1 MANIFTDNTI
11 TLTKGTTTEIT
22 LNTADKYVLDDIVVN
37 VTPQV
42 GSFNNQPTTGETYN
56 ENKSAATVIPAEG
69 YLYLNKGWFNN
80 TKISLGHLI
89 PDDVE
94 YTNAGVSHILSGY
107 EAYDTDGKK
116 LVGTMATV
124 NPTFDG
130 GDVTVTP
137 SIINLVEPKLSVN
150 ASGSF
155 TSATS
160 YGVTSTT
167 PTGTDGTDYLTID
180 GGATVDA
187 AGSVQAQGVANRGAV
202 LYNGATTGFIDKGNN
217 TVALAASTNTTQT
230 SGASS
235 IDVTITDNF
244 TPLYIPVTTVTGDTN
259 SGTVSKTGG
268 SATTNITN
276 PTVTINKSGKFVP
289 EDGGANYGVT
299 TEQPNGEDGVKY
311 LSLSIEGMASGGS
324 VSGTAT
330 IEYSRAAVTSS
341 ELARGAINLA
351 SGSTLLSSDTGSLS
365 QEITGSVSAD
375 VSGEVKYFVPVVQA
389 SVSVSDHEI
398 TNPTVQYKQ
407 YSSYSINGTTQSSV
421 PSGVVVSSSQP
432 SDFDS
437 SSYITVT
444 PGATVTNGSSVSTAT
459 ASIDKGITDGTSA
472 TDSNTKSVPVTSSV
486 DNNCYIKVYI
496 GDYSMKEIYD
506 LSMLDYKGS
515 ALKRRETANCYIV
528 SETGY
533 YELPLVYGCGIVDGN
548 TNSASYTQVS
558 GNNTTQPFFNYL
570 NRQINS
576 PFIEEDTGMTAVGA
590 SVVLTDTADFV
601 IDDVYLK
608 DGDLCKFLRFHVS
621 SIPTLGGNATI
632 AVKDETGQI
641 MWSWHIWAY
650 PFALSTFKHTNASGN
665 TYNILDVN
673 LGWVKDSAESKK
685 GTSPYY
691 QWGRK
696 DPMLRSGASAA
707 VGSFNTTGCA
717 TSVAATIQNPNV
729 FNTYETTN
737 NNWWTNDGTL
747 VNFYNYWDASQTTT
761 GDGHKSIV
769 KTVYDP
775 SPVGFHIPC
784 GATFTG
790 FSESNG
796 GTWDNGYT
804 WDNNFFQA
812 AGNRYFENGVFD
824 LVGSTGLYW
833 YAASYSADDSY
844 CFYFFSGVA
853 DPHTISYRAYAS
865 SVRPV
870 ARP

>member
-1 MANIFTDNTI
+1 MADILTDNI
-11 TLTKGTTTEIT
+11 TLTKGTKTKIT

-37 VTPQV
+37 VTPQA
-42 GSFNNQPTTGETYN
+42 GSFNDQPTTGETYD
-56 ENKSAATVIPAEG
+56 ENTSAVNAIPEEG
-69 YLYLNKGWFNN
+69 KVYINKGWFDN
-80 TKISLGHLI
+80 T
-89 PDDVE
+89 
-94 YTNAGVSHILSGY
+94 
-107 EAYDTDGKK
+107 
-116 LVGTMATV
+116 
-124 NPTFDG
+124 
-130 GDVTVTP
+130 
-137 SIINLVEPKLSVN
+137 
-150 ASGSF
+150 
-155 TSATS
+155 
-160 YGVTSTT
+160 
-167 PTGTDGTDYLTID
+167 
-180 GGATVDA
+180 
-187 AGSVQAQGVANRGAV
+187 
-202 LYNGATTGFIDKGNN
+202 
-217 TVALAASTNTTQT
+217 
-230 SGASS
+230 
-235 IDVTITDNF
+235 
-244 TPLYIPVTTVTGDTN
+244 YIPVTTVTGDTN

-268 SATTNITN
+268 SATANITN

-289 EDGGANYGVT
+289 EAGGANYGVT
-299 TEQPNGEDGVKY
+299 TEQPDGEDGVKY
-311 LSLSIEGMASGGS
+311 LALSINGTASGGS

-330 IEYSRAAVTSS
+330 IDYSRAAVTSS
-341 ELARGAINLA
+341 HRARGVINQLA
-351 SGSTLLSSDTGSLS
+351 GSTLLSSDTGSLS

-375 VSGEVKYFVPVVQA
+375 VSGDVKYFVPVVKASA
-389 SVSVSDHEI
+389 SVSEHEI
-398 TNPTVQYKQ
+398 TNPTVAYKQ

-432 SDFDS
+432 SDFNS

-472 TDSNTKSVPVTSSV
+472 TNSDTKSVPVTSSV
-486 DNNCYIKVYI
+486 NNNCYIKVYT
-496 GDYSMKEIYD
+496 GGFSVKEIYD

-515 ALKRRETANCYIV
+515 VLQNRETANCYIV
-528 SETGY
+528 SNTGY

-558 GNNTTQPFFNYL
+558 GSNTQPFFNYL

-576 PFIEEDTGMTAVGA
+576 PFIEEDTGITAVGA

-601 IDDVYLK
+601 IDDVYLT
-608 DGDLCKFLRFHVS
+608 DGDLCKFLRFRVS
-621 SIPTLGGNATI
+621 SMPSLGGNATI
-632 AVKDETGQI
+632 AVKDENGQI

-650 PFALSTFKHTNASGN
+650 PFELSTFTHTNASGN

-673 LGWVKDSAESKK
+673 LGWVKNSADSKK

-696 DPMLRSGASAA
+696 DPMLRSGTSAA
-707 VGSFNTTGCA
+707 VGSFNITGCA

-729 FNTYETTN
+729 FNTQETTN
-737 NNWWTNDGTL
+737 NNWWTNDGTP

-761 GDGHKSIV
+761 GAADRQIV

-775 SPVGFHIPC
+775 CPVGFHIPC

-790 FSESNG
+790 FSKSNG

-812 AGNRYFENGVFD
+812 EGFRDRETGGVYYVGINGYCWSAASNSD
-824 LVGSTGLYW
+824 ARSYGLY
-833 YAASYSADDSY
+833 
-844 CFYFFSGVA
+844 FGSGNVN
-853 DPHTISYRAYAS
+853 PQNSGCYRAYGF

>member
-1 MANIFTDNTI
+1 MADIFTDNI
-11 TLTKGTTTEIT
+11 TLTKGTKTKIT

-37 VTPQV
+37 VTPQA
-42 GSFNNQPTTGETYN
+42 GSFNDQPTSGETYD
-56 ENKSAATVIPAEG
+56 ENTSAVTAIPEEG
-69 YLYLNKGWFNN
+69 KVYINKGWFDN
-80 TKISLGHLI
+80 T
-89 PDDVE
+89 
-94 YTNAGVSHILSGY
+94 
-107 EAYDTDGKK
+107 
-116 LVGTMATV
+116 
-124 NPTFDG
+124 
-130 GDVTVTP
+130 
-137 SIINLVEPKLSVN
+137 
-150 ASGSF
+150 
-155 TSATS
+155 
-160 YGVTSTT
+160 
-167 PTGTDGTDYLTID
+167 
-180 GGATVDA
+180 
-187 AGSVQAQGVANRGAV
+187 
-202 LYNGATTGFIDKGNN
+202 
-217 TVALAASTNTTQT
+217 
-230 SGASS
+230 
-235 IDVTITDNF
+235 
-244 TPLYIPVTTVTGDTN
+244 YIPVTTVTGDTN

-268 SATTNITN
+268 SATANITN

-289 EDGGANYGVT
+289 EAGGANYGVT
-299 TEQPNGEDGVKY
+299 IEQPEGEDGVKY
-311 LSLSIEGMASGGS
+311 LALSIEGTASGGS

-330 IEYSRAAVTSS
+330 INYSRAEVTSS
-341 ELARGAINLA
+341 KLARGAINQPA
-351 SGSTLLSSDTGSLS
+351 GSTLLSSNTGSLS
-365 QEITGSVSAD
+365 QEITGSVSAE
-375 VSGEVKYFVPVVQA
+375 VSGEVKYFVPVVKA
-389 SVSVSDHEI
+389 SASVSDHTI
-398 TNPTVQYKQ
+398 TNPKVQYNQ
-407 YSSYSINGTTQSSV
+407 SSSYSINGTTQSSV

-437 SSYITVT
+437 SSYITLT

-472 TDSNTKSVPVTSSV
+472 TNSDTKSVPVTSSV
-486 DNNCYIKVYI
+486 NNNCYIKVYT
-496 GDYSMKEIYD
+496 GGYSVKEIHD

-515 ALKRRETANCYIV
+515 ALQSRETANCYIV

-548 TNSASYTQVS
+548 INSASYTQVS
-558 GNNTTQPFFNYL
+558 SSNTQPFFNYL

-576 PFIEEDTGMTAVGA
+576 PFIEEDTGVTAVGA

-601 IDDVYLK
+601 IDDVYLTENP
-608 DGDLCKFLRFHVS
+608 LCKFLRFHVS

-650 PFALSTFKHTNASGN
+650 PFALSTFTHTNESGN

-707 VGSFNTTGCA
+707 VGSFNITGCA

-729 FNTYETTN
+729 FNTQDGTN
-737 NNWWTNDGTL
+737 YNWWTNDGTP
-747 VNFYNYWDASQTTT
+747 VTFYNYWDASQTTT
-761 GDGHKSIV
+761 GAGHRSIV

-790 FSESNG
+790 FSVSNG

-812 AGNRYFENGVFD
+812 AGYRGPEYGGVNN
-824 LVGSTGLYW
+824 VGSSGRYW
-833 YAASYSADDSY
+833 SAASYSAASPY
-844 CFYFFSGVA
+844 YLRFYSGAVY
-853 DPHTISYRAYAS
+853 PQYNSYRAIGV

>member
-37 VTPQV
+37 VTPQA
-42 GSFNNQPTTGETYN
+42 GSFNDQPTTGETYN
-56 ENKSAATVIPAEG
+56 ENTSAVTSIPEEG
-69 YLYLNKGWFNN
+69 NLYLNKGWFDN
-80 TKISLGHLI
+80 T
-89 PDDVE
+89 
-94 YTNAGVSHILSGY
+94 
-107 EAYDTDGKK
+107 
-116 LVGTMATV
+116 
-124 NPTFDG
+124 
-130 GDVTVTP
+130 
-137 SIINLVEPKLSVN
+137 
-150 ASGSF
+150 
-155 TSATS
+155 
-160 YGVTSTT
+160 
-167 PTGTDGTDYLTID
+167 
-180 GGATVDA
+180 
-187 AGSVQAQGVANRGAV
+187 
-202 LYNGATTGFIDKGNN
+202 
-217 TVALAASTNTTQT
+217 
-230 SGASS
+230 
-235 IDVTITDNF
+235 
-244 TPLYIPVTTVTGDTN
+244 YIPVTTVTGDTN

-276 PTVTINKSGKFVP
+276 PTVKINKSGKFVP
-289 EDGGANYGVT
+289 EDGGAKYGVT
-299 TEQPNGEDGVKY
+299 IEQPNGEDGVDY
-311 LSLSIEGMASGGS
+311 LALSIGGTASSGS

-330 IEYSRAAVTSS
+330 INYSRAAVTSS
-341 ELARGAINLA
+341 ELARGAINQPA
-351 SGSTLLSSDTGSLS
+351 GSTLLSSDTGSLS
-365 QEITGSVSAD
+365 QEITGSVSAE
-375 VSGEVKYFVPVVQA
+375 VSGDVNYFVPVVQA
-389 SVSVSDHEI
+389 SASVSAHEI
-398 TNPTVQYKQ
+398 ENPTVQYKQ
-407 YSSYSINGTTQSSV
+407 SSSYSINGTTQSSV

-506 LSMLDYKGS
+506 LSMLDYKGLS
-515 ALKRRETANCYIV
+515 LKRRETANCYIV
-528 SETGY
+528 SDTGY

-548 TNSASYTQVS
+548 TNSASYTQIS

-576 PFIEEDTGMTAVGA
+576 PFIEKDTGMTAVGA
-590 SVVLTDTADFV
+590 SVVLTDTADFI
-601 IDDVYLK
+601 IDEVYLTNR
-608 DGDLCKFLRFHVS
+608 DLCKFLRFHVS

-650 PFALSTFKHTNASGN
+650 PFALSTFTHTNKSGN

-673 LGWVKDSAESKK
+673 LGWVKESADSKK

-696 DPMLRSGASAA
+696 DPMLRNDASAA
-707 VGSFNTTGCA
+707 VGSFNSTGCA

-729 FNTYETTN
+729 FNTWESTN
-737 NNWWTNDGTL
+737 YNWWTNDGTP
-747 VNFYNYWDASQTTT
+747 VTFYNYWDASQTTT
-761 GDGHKSIV
+761 GAGHKSIV

-775 SPVGFHIPC
+775 CPVGFHIPC
-784 GATFTG
+784 GATFTC
-790 FSESNG
+790 FSTSNG

-812 AGNRYFENGVFD
+812 AAYRNLENGVVIS
-824 LVGSTGLYW
+824 VGIVGLYW
-833 YAASYSADDSY
+833 SAASYSAANSY
-844 CFYFFSGVA
+844 ILDFFSGTVYPQ
-853 DPHTISYRAYAS
+853 DTGNRANGF

>member
-1 MANIFTDNTI
+1 MADIFTDNI
-11 TLTKGTTTEIT
+11 TLTKGTKTKIT

-37 VTPQV
+37 VTPQA
-42 GSFNNQPTTGETYN
+42 GSFDDQPTTGETYD
-56 ENKSAATVIPAEG
+56 ENTSAVTAIPEEG
-69 YLYLNKGWFNN
+69 KVYINKGWFDN
-80 TKISLGHLI
+80 T
-89 PDDVE
+89 
-94 YTNAGVSHILSGY
+94 
-107 EAYDTDGKK
+107 
-116 LVGTMATV
+116 
-124 NPTFDG
+124 
-130 GDVTVTP
+130 
-137 SIINLVEPKLSVN
+137 
-150 ASGSF
+150 
-155 TSATS
+155 
-160 YGVTSTT
+160 
-167 PTGTDGTDYLTID
+167 
-180 GGATVDA
+180 
-187 AGSVQAQGVANRGAV
+187 
-202 LYNGATTGFIDKGNN
+202 
-217 TVALAASTNTTQT
+217 
-230 SGASS
+230 
-235 IDVTITDNF
+235 
-244 TPLYIPVTTVTGDTN
+244 YIPVTTVTGDTN
-259 SGTVSKTGG
+259 SGTVSRTGG
-268 SATTNITN
+268 SATADITN

-289 EDGGANYGVT
+289 EAGGANYGVT
-299 TEQPNGEDGVKY
+299 IEQPNGADGVDY
-311 LSLSIEGMASGGS
+311 LALSINGTASSGS

-330 IEYSRAAVTSS
+330 IDYSRAAVTSS
-341 ELARGAINLA
+341 KLARGAINQPA
-351 SGSTLLSSDTGSLS
+351 GSTLLSSNTGSLS
-365 QEITGSVSAD
+365 QEITGSVSAE
-375 VSGEVKYFVPVVQA
+375 VSGEEKYFVPVVKASA
-389 SVSVSDHEI
+389 SVSGHEI
-398 TNPTVQYKQ
+398 TNPTVKYEQS
-407 YSSYSINGTTQSSV
+407 SSYSINGTTQSSV

-437 SSYITVT
+437 SSYITLT

-472 TDSNTKSVPVTSSV
+472 TDSDTKSVPVTSSV
-486 DNNCYIKVYI
+486 DNNCYIKVYT
-496 GDYSMKEIYD
+496 GGYLVKEIHD

-515 ALKRRETANCYIV
+515 ALQRRETANCYIV

-558 GNNTTQPFFNYL
+558 GRDTQPFFNYL
-570 NRQINS
+570 NGQINS

-601 IDDVYLK
+601 IDDVYLT

-621 SIPTLGGNATI
+621 SMPSLGGNATI
-632 AVKDETGQI
+632 AVKDENGQI

-650 PFALSTFKHTNASGN
+650 PFELSTFKHTNESGN

-673 LGWVKDSAESKK
+673 LGWVKQSAESKK

-707 VGSFNTTGCA
+707 VGSFNITGCA

-729 FNTYETTN
+729 FNKQERTN
-737 NNWWTNDGTL
+737 YNWWTNDGTP

-761 GDGHKSIV
+761 DAGGHRSIV

-790 FSESNG
+790 FSVSNG

-812 AGNRYFENGVFD
+812 AGLRYLENGVINY
-824 LVGSTGLYW
+824 VGRYGFYW
-833 YAASYSADDSY
+833 SAASYSAAASY
-844 CFYFFSGVA
+844 YLYFYSGSVY
-853 DPHTISYRAYAS
+853 TQNYSNRAYGF

-870 ARP
+870 ARS

>member
-37 VTPQV
+37 VTPQA
-42 GSFNNQPTTGETYN
+42 GSFNNQPTSGETYN

-137 SIINLVEPKLSVN
+137 SIINLVKPKLSVN

-202 LYNGATTGFIDKGNN
+202 LYNGATTGFVDKADN
-217 TVALAASTNTTQT
+217 TEALAASTNTTQT

-276 PTVTINKSGKFVP
+276 PTVKINKSGKFVP
-289 EDGGANYGVT
+289 EDGGVNYGVT
-299 TEQPNGEDGVKY
+299 TEQPDGEDGVKY
-311 LSLSIEGMASGGS
+311 LSLSIDGTTSSGS

-330 IEYSRAAVTSS
+330 IDYSRAAVTSS

-351 SGSTLLSSDTGSLS
+351 AGSTLLSSDTGSLS
-365 QEITGSVSAD
+365 QEITGSVSAE
-375 VSGEVKYFVPVVQA
+375 VSGDVNYFVPVVQA
-389 SVSVSDHEI
+389 SASVSAHEI
-398 TNPTVQYKQ
+398 ENPTVVYKQ
-407 YSSYSINGTTQSSV
+407 SSSYSINGTTQSSV

-528 SETGY
+528 SETSY

-548 TNSASYTQVS
+548 TNSASYTQIS
-558 GNNTTQPFFNYL
+558 GDNTQPFFNYL

-601 IDDVYLK
+601 IDDVYLIERH
-608 DGDLCKFLRFHVS
+608 LCKFLRFHVS
-621 SIPTLGGNATI
+621 SMPTLGGNATI

-650 PFALSTFKHTNASGN
+650 PFALSTFTHTNASGN

-673 LGWVKDSAESKK
+673 LGWVKDSVDSKY

-696 DPMLRSGASAA
+696 DPMLRNDASAS

-729 FNTYETTN
+729 FNTQETTN
-737 NNWWTNDGTL
+737 YNWWTNDGTP
-747 VNFYNYWDASQTTT
+747 VIFYNYWDASQTKT
-761 GDGHKSIV
+761 GAADRQIV

-775 SPVGFHIPC
+775 CPVGFHIPC

-790 FSESNG
+790 FSTSNG

-812 AGNRYFENGVFD
+812 AGNRYCENGGVYD
-824 LVGSTGLYW
+824 VGSIGIYW
-833 YAASYSADDSY
+833 SAASESADDSY
-844 CFYFFSGVA
+844 CFYFFSGIA
-853 DPHTISYRAYAS
+853 DPQTISYRAYGF

>member
-37 VTPQV
+37 VTPQA
-42 GSFNNQPTTGETYN
+42 GSFNNQPTSGETYN

-137 SIINLVEPKLSVN
+137 SIINLVKPKLSVN

-202 LYNGATTGFIDKGNN
+202 LYNGATTGFVDKADN
-217 TVALAASTNTTQT
+217 TEALAASTNTTQT

-276 PTVTINKSGKFVP
+276 PTVKINKSGKFVP
-289 EDGGANYGVT
+289 EDGGVNYGVT
-299 TEQPNGEDGVKY
+299 TEQPDGEDGVKY
-311 LSLSIEGMASGGS
+311 LSLSIDGTTSSGS

-330 IEYSRAAVTSS
+330 IDYSRAAVTSS

-351 SGSTLLSSDTGSLS
+351 AGSTLLSSDTGSLS
-365 QEITGSVSAD
+365 QEITGSVSAE
-375 VSGEVKYFVPVVQA
+375 VSGDVNYFVPVVQA
-389 SVSVSDHEI
+389 SASVSAHEI
-398 TNPTVQYKQ
+398 ENPTVVYKQ
-407 YSSYSINGTTQSSV
+407 SSSYSINGTTQSSV

-528 SETGY
+528 SETSY

-548 TNSASYTQVS
+548 TNSASYTQIS
-558 GNNTTQPFFNYL
+558 GDNTQPFFNYL

-601 IDDVYLK
+601 IDDVYLIERH
-608 DGDLCKFLRFHVS
+608 LCKFLRFHVS
-621 SIPTLGGNATI
+621 SMPTLGGNATI

-650 PFALSTFKHTNASGN
+650 PFALSTFTHTNASGN

-673 LGWVKDSAESKK
+673 LGWVKDSVDSKY

-696 DPMLRSGASAA
+696 DPMLRNDASAS

-729 FNTYETTN
+729 FNTYERTN
-737 NNWWTNDGTL
+737 YNWWTNDGTP
-747 VNFYNYWDASQTTT
+747 VTFYNYWDASQTTT
-761 GDGHKSIV
+761 DKSHRNIV

-775 SPVGFHIPC
+775 CLVGFHIPC
-784 GATFTG
+784 GATFKG
-790 FSESNG
+790 FSTRNG

-812 AGNRYFENGVFD
+812 VGNRGLDSGGIFGVG
-824 LVGSTGLYW
+824 GSSWYW
-833 YAASYSADDSY
+833 TAASNSAMYSYILDF
-844 CFYFFSGVA
+844 CSGSVYNQYY
-853 DPHTISYRAYAS
+853 TNRAYAS

-870 ARP
+870 ARS

>member
-37 VTPQV
+37 VTPQA
-42 GSFNNQPTTGETYN
+42 GSFNDQPTTGETYN
-56 ENKSAATVIPAEG
+56 ENTSAVTSIPEEG
-69 YLYLNKGWFNN
+69 KLYLNKGWFDN
-80 TKISLGHLI
+80 T
-89 PDDVE
+89 
-94 YTNAGVSHILSGY
+94 
-107 EAYDTDGKK
+107 
-116 LVGTMATV
+116 
-124 NPTFDG
+124 
-130 GDVTVTP
+130 
-137 SIINLVEPKLSVN
+137 
-150 ASGSF
+150 
-155 TSATS
+155 
-160 YGVTSTT
+160 
-167 PTGTDGTDYLTID
+167 
-180 GGATVDA
+180 
-187 AGSVQAQGVANRGAV
+187 
-202 LYNGATTGFIDKGNN
+202 
-217 TVALAASTNTTQT
+217 
-230 SGASS
+230 
-235 IDVTITDNF
+235 
-244 TPLYIPVTTVTGDTN
+244 YIPVTTVTGDTN
-259 SGTVSKTGG
+259 SGTVLRTGG
-268 SATTNITN
+268 SATANITN
-276 PTVTINKSGKFVP
+276 PTVTISKGGKFVP

-299 TEQPNGEDGVKY
+299 IEQPNGVDGVDY
-311 LSLSIEGMASGGS
+311 LALSIGGTASSGS

-330 IEYSRAAVTSS
+330 INYSRAEVTSS
-341 ELARGAINLA
+341 KLARGAINQPA
-351 SGSTLLSSDTGSLS
+351 GSTLLSSDTGSLS
-365 QEITGSVSAD
+365 QEITGSVSAE
-375 VSGEVKYFVPVVQA
+375 VSGDVNYFVPVVQA
-389 SVSVSDHEI
+389 SASVSDHTI
-398 TNPTVQYKQ
+398 TNPTVAYKQ
-407 YSSYSINGTTQSSV
+407 SSSYSINGTTQSSV

-432 SDFDS
+432 SDFNG

-444 PGATVTNGSSVSTAT
+444 PGATVTDGSSVSTAT
-459 ASIDKGITDGTSA
+459 ASINKGITDGTSA
-472 TDSNTKSVPVTSSV
+472 TNTDTKSVPVTSSV
-486 DNNCYIKVYI
+486 NNNCYIKVYT
-496 GDYSMKEIYD
+496 GGYSMKEIYD
-506 LSMLDYKGS
+506 DLSMLDYTGS

-558 GNNTTQPFFNYL
+558 GDNTTQPFFNYL
-570 NRQINS
+570 NGQINS
-576 PFIEEDTGMTAVGA
+576 PFIEEDTGVTAVGA

-621 SIPTLGGNATI
+621 SIPSLGGNATI

-650 PFALSTFKHTNASGN
+650 PFALHTFTHTNSSGN

-673 LGWVKDSAESKK
+673 LGWVKQSVDSKK

-729 FNTYETTN
+729 FNKEDGTN
-737 NNWWTNDGTL
+737 GNWWTNDGTP
-747 VNFYNYWDASQTTT
+747 VTFYNYWDASQTTS
-761 GDGHKSIV
+761 DSNPVHKSIV
-769 KTVYDP
+769 KTIYDP

-790 FSESNG
+790 FSASNG

-812 AGNRYFENGVFD
+812 AGFRNRVDGVD
-824 LVGSTGLYW
+824 YNVGIIGGYW
-833 YAASYSADDSY
+833 SAAYSYILD
-844 CFYFFSGVA
+844 FFLDAVY
-853 DPHTISYRAYAS
+853 PHIGSDRTYGYP
-865 SVRPV
+865 VRPV